1 MSDATNALRAALAGE
16 DDLEKGLS
24 LFAQGDSMQV
34 DGGSPNGGMQFEDD
48 EEDEKKSYIDNPEL
62 DKAYDEGDEDE
73 DFDDEDEPDGDEDG
87 SFDDGDED
95 NMEKSLRALL
105 SEDDLIAKSLDAAP
119 VLEALVD
126 GLDEVAEGLR
136 GELRKGLRETAE
148 SSDLLARGLVNV
160 IEAQRELTA
169 MVKSLTQT
177 FEALAGK
184 PVAPPRSQRPAQ
196 VLEKGLS
203 ATASAAAGLD
213 PNMIGAKLL
222 KSIAAGKIDP
232 VWAHRYE
239 TQGKNP
245 AVLPA
250 EILTAIQ
257 D

>member
-1 MSDATNALRAALAGE
+1 MSEATNALRAALAGE

-24 LFAQGDSMQV
+24 LFAQGDPMQV

-48 EEDEKKSYIDNPEL
+48 EEDEQKSYIDRPEL
-62 DKAYDEGDEDE
+62 DKAYDEGDDDE
-73 DFDDEDEPDGDEDG
+73 DFDDEDEDEDQEGDGDED
-87 SFDDGDED
+87 D
-95 NMEKSLRALL
+95 MEKSLRALL

-169 MVKSLTQT
+169 MVKSLSQT

-203 ATASAAAGLD
+203 STASAAAGLD